1 MDVSV
6 SGTRLLAG
14 RNLLVTGVVTPDS
27 IAWATAVAASAQG
40 ANLVLSAPGRD
51 LELARQTAAGL
62 DAPVVAL
69 DVTSDDDWAAL
80 ADHVRSHLGHLD
92 GALHAVAWSP
102 REGLAGPMAG
112 RPPERLALSFDTS
125 VSSYAR
131 LGGVLAELARPRS
144 ADATSGASLV
154 GLTFDASRAWGIY
167 NWMGVMKTALEA
179 TNRFLARDLGPRG
192 VRANLVAAGPLH
204 TRAANAIPGF
214 DTLLDSWERAPLG
227 WDATDAAPVADAIC
241 FLFSDL
247 SRAVTGQILHVDGG
261 HSAVQGDA
269 PRDDADGTVG
279 GT

>member
-1 MDVSV
+1 MSDNDA
-6 SGTRLLAG
+6 RLLAG

-27 IAWATAVAASAQG
+27 IAWATALAAAALG
-40 ANLVLSAPGRD
+40 ANLVLSAPERD
-51 LELARQTAAGL
+51 LELARQTAADL
-62 DAPVVAL
+62 DVAVVAL
-69 DVTSDDDWAAL
+69 DVTNDDDWVAL
-80 ADHVRSHLGHLD
+80 SDHVRSHLGHLD

-102 REGLAGPMAG
+102 RDGLAGPMAG
-112 RPPERLALSFDTS
+112 PPPDRLALSFDTS

-131 LGGVLAELARPRS
+131 LGGVLADLAPPRP
-144 ADATSGASLV
+144 ADSGPGASLV

-192 VRANLVAAGPLH
+192 VRTNLVAAGPLH

-214 DTLLDSWERAPLG
+214 DTLLDSWARAPLG
-227 WDATDAAPVADAIC
+227 WDPTDAAPVADAIC

-247 SRAVTGQILHVDGG
+247 ARAVTGQILHVDGG

-269 PRDDADGTVG
+269 PTDDAGDTVG
-279 GT
+279 GA

>member
-1 MDVSV
+1 MDGSV
-6 SGTRLLAG
+6 NDRRLLEG

-27 IAWATAVAASAQG
+27 IAWATAVAAHAHG

-51 LELARQTAAGL
+51 LELARETAAGL

-69 DVTSDDDWAAL
+69 DVTDDGDWESL
-80 ADHVRSHLGHLD
+80 ADHVRTHLGHLD

-102 REGLAGPMAG
+102 RDGLAGPMAG
-112 RPPERLALSFDTS
+112 PPPERLGLSFDTS

-131 LGGVLAELARPRS
+131 LGGVLADLAPPRVDGT
-144 ADATSGASLV
+144 AAGGSLV

-179 TNRFLARDLGPRG
+179 TNRFVARDLGARG
-192 VRANLVAAGPLH
+192 IRANLVAAGPLH
-204 TRAANAIPGF
+204 TRAAGAIPGF
-214 DTLLDSWERAPLG
+214 GTLLDSWERAPLG

-247 SRAVTGQILHVDGG
+247 SRAITGQVLHVDGG

-269 PRDDADGTVG
+269 PDGDAGSTVG
-279 GT
+279 AV